1 MFPKIQVNHNY
12 QEQEHICKK
21 EYREVKMNI
30 DNKFDQV
37 FKGQLHNYEEMP
49 PESVWENIQS
59 TGLNTSVEKSSNWRW
74 WAAASVL
81 ALLLSTT
88 AYIYNQNK
96 TEETPEIIAN
106 NQSSNDSGSLEANNN
121 NTNYQEKTS
130 ETTHPKTIIVTENS
144 TLPKIIKENSFNDET
159 IIEEVD
165 QMVFEETVIKEETQ
179 IAEENIQLD
188 ESITET
194 PKEINAIESQTI
206 IHDSFVS
213 RKIEEKNDQTKPTK
227 AGRDFFDDDDIDDML
242 ASHKHKKH
250 WILGIEFSPEW
261 ITIPE
266 NNNNIQSYGLDLS
279 AKYFINKV
287 FIESGLGIAMSK
299 DNGDYNVE
307 YQEAIFKGAYE
318 DVYEVTFETIDGIV
332 IPTYHTKSVN
342 VYDTIDKVTVEEVK
356 NTYVYLNIPLNVGYA
371 VKLGDKFDLY
381 AKTGLNAGIKVYED
395 IPTPTISGENVNI
408 KRLTPLYH
416 TRTDWNLQ
424 AQINIGLDYHITN
437 KFLFGIEPNA
447 RYYIKSLVENNDA
460 GNPYGFGVKLGF
472 KYILK

>member
-1 MFPKIQVNHNY
+1 
-12 QEQEHICKK
+12 
-21 EYREVKMNI
+21 MNIDI

-37 FKGQLHNYEEMP
+37 FKEQLHSYEEMP
-49 PESVWENIQS
+49 PESVWENIQGS
-59 TGLNTSVEKSSNWRW
+59 GLNTSAAKSSNWRW

-88 AYIYNQNK
+88 AYIYNHNK
-96 TEETPEIIAN
+96 SIETLEVSDTNQPLEDTKLNKPDSKTNIN
-106 NQSSNDSGSLEANNN
+106 NQKEIEEPSL
-121 NTNYQEKTS
+121 QK
-130 ETTHPKTIIVTENS
+130 HV
-144 TLPKIIKENSFNDET
+144 IIKESSIIINENKEKNAEESFNTET
-159 IIEEVD
+159 IIAEMN
-165 QMVFEETVIKEETQ
+165 QMVFEEETIEKETL
-179 IAEENIQLD
+179 IAEENIPLAKVNN
-188 ESITET
+188 ET
-194 PKEINAIESQTI
+194 PKEINAIENLSITE
-206 IHDSFVS
+206 DSFAS
-213 RKIEEKNDQTKPTK
+213 REIEEKNDQTKPTK

-266 NNNNIQSYGLDLS
+266 NNNNIRSYGLDLS
-279 AKYFINKV
+279 AKYFISKV
-287 FIESGLGIAMSK
+287 FIESGLGIAINK

-447 RYYIKSLVENNDA
+447 RYYIKSLVENNEA

>member
-1 MFPKIQVNHNY
+1 
-12 QEQEHICKK
+12 
-21 EYREVKMNI
+21 MNIDI

-37 FKGQLHNYEEMP
+37 FKEQLHHYEEMP

-59 TGLNTSVEKSSNWRW
+59 TGLNTSAGKSSNWRW

-81 ALLLSTT
+81 VLLLSTT
-88 AYIYNQNK
+88 AYIYNHNK
-96 TEETPEIIAN
+96 SIETLEVSDTNQPSEETKSN
-106 NQSSNDSGSLEANNN
+106 NPDSKTNI
-121 NTNYQEKTS
+121 NTQKETS
-130 ETTHPKTIIVTENS
+130 APSQHKAI
-144 TLPKIIKENSFNDET
+144 IIKESNITLDENKKENKEESFNTE
-159 IIEEVD
+159 IIIVEMN
-165 QMVFEETVIKEETQ
+165 QMVFEETPIEEETQ
-179 IAEENIQLD
+179 IAEKNIPLD
-188 ESITET
+188 KANTET
-194 PKEINAIESQTI
+194 PKEINAIENLSITE
-206 IHDSFVS
+206 DSFTS
-213 RKIEEKNDQTKPTK
+213 REIEEKNDQSKPTK

-250 WILGIEFSPEW
+250 WVLGVEFSPEW

-266 NNNNIQSYGLDLS
+266 NNNNIHSYGLDLS
-279 AKYFINKV
+279 AKYFISKV

>member
-1 MFPKIQVNHNY
+1 
-12 QEQEHICKK
+12 
-21 EYREVKMNI
+21 
-30 DNKFDQV
+30 
-37 FKGQLHNYEEMP
+37 
-49 PESVWENIQS
+49 
-59 TGLNTSVEKSSNWRW
+59 
-74 WAAASVL
+74 
-81 ALLLSTT
+81 
-88 AYIYNQNK
+88 
-96 TEETPEIIAN
+96 
-106 NQSSNDSGSLEANNN
+106 
-121 NTNYQEKTS
+121 
-130 ETTHPKTIIVTENS
+130 
-144 TLPKIIKENSFNDET
+144 
-159 IIEEVD
+159 
-165 QMVFEETVIKEETQ
+165 
-179 IAEENIQLD
+179 
-188 ESITET
+188 
-194 PKEINAIESQTI
+194 
-206 IHDSFVS
+206 
-213 RKIEEKNDQTKPTK
+213 
-227 AGRDFFDDDDIDDML
+227 
-242 ASHKHKKH
+242 
-250 WILGIEFSPEW
+250 
-261 ITIPE
+261 
-266 NNNNIQSYGLDLS
+266 
-279 AKYFINKV
+279 V